1 MNIYHTINNLDVNKI
16 TICNPIANKFSNYDK
31 FYKILYNTNGM
42 TMNSIYLLVDIDNA
56 HVVEEHKKY
65 KLVFNID
72 DYIIEKIKR
81 MEIALLEKANHFL
94 QKDIVLNCNY
104 NLLNNK
110 YIYSPNTISKK
121 NKKIYIRISGI
132 WESNNQIGLTT
143 KMTLLDV

>member
-1 MNIYHTINNLDVNKI
+1 
-16 TICNPIANKFSNYDK
+16 
-31 FYKILYNTNGM
+31 
-42 TMNSIYLLVDIDNA
+42 MNSIFLLIDVESL

-65 KLVFNID
+65 RVTFNID
-72 DYIIEKIKR
+72 DTTIEKIKR
-81 MEIALLEKANHFL
+81 LEMSLLERVNQLL

-110 YIYSPNTISKK
+110 YIYSVNNVSKK

-143 KMTLLDV
+143 KMTLLD